1 MLEQRESP
9 IYTNAIDKRG
19 LSATIRRV
27 CVIPRFQTTQ
37 YCLFRCR
44 ERRANGLIA
53 LRAFL
58 LISLFS
64 LALSSNTGR
73 RIWAAG
79 EIDKGHLHGGIEIDP
94 EGIKAAV
101 IQVPDADPGAGAKV
115 VFTEEFNVA
124 LRRDQDGRFTQEVV
138 KTAARAIQEY
148 HTIIRQQYE
157 VPAQQIYVIGSSDF
171 DASDLEELAKEV
183 RSNIGAGIAFLSAES
198 EARLNVIGTI
208 PRRYRE
214 GETWFDNRSQSVVI
228 DIGSIKTKGAY
239 QQYRQPL
246 VGAPYYDFVAVE
258 IPTGTANF
266 TDEINRAAGEN
277 AGVSKFATSA
287 RALSGTS
294 IKAPLRSELKKKP
307 GLAHRKKIY
316 LNGAIVRAMMT
327 LLYPDD
333 RRPLV
338 QLTAEDIEVFHE
350 RALTSPQA
358 LLNPNLS
365 RIRSDEIRKEAEKE
379 LEAVKIS
386 FTPKNLIAGAEIL
399 KSIASECNFQEEGKK
414 IFYARFSN
422 MSLISS
428 YLLLRAGD
436 GPPQP

>member
-1 MLEQRESP
+1 LFRFRERW
-9 IYTNAIDKRG
+9 TNA
-19 LSATIRRV
+19 L
-27 CVIPRFQTTQ
+27 IP
-37 YCLFRCR
+37 
-44 ERRANGLIA
+44 

-58 LISLFS
+58 LISLFTV
-64 LALSSNTGR
+64 ALSSNTGW
-73 RIWAAG
+73 RILAA
-79 EIDKGHLHGGIEIDP
+79 EETDKGHLHGGIEIDP

-101 IQVPDADPGAGAKV
+101 IQVSDADQGAGAKV

-171 DASDLEELAKEV
+171 DASDLEQLAKEV

-208 PRRYRE
+208 PRRYKE

-258 IPTGTANF
+258 IPTGIANF

-277 AGVSKFATSA
+277 AGVNKFATSA
-287 RALSGTS
+287 RALSGS
-294 IKAPLRSELKKKP
+294 FIKAPLRGELKRKP
-307 GLAHRKKIY
+307 GLEYRKKIY

-327 LLYPDD
+327 LLHPDD

-338 QLTAEDIEVFHE
+338 PLTMEDIDVFHE
-350 RALTSPQA
+350 RAVTSPQA

-365 RIRSDEIRKEAEKE
+365 RIRSDEIRKEVEKE

-386 FTPKNLIAGAEIL
+386 FTTKNLIAGAEIL

-428 YLLLRAGD
+428 YLLLRAAD
-436 GPPQP
+436 APQP